1 MKIQFDAPPSSAQES
16 NGLPVRYAASKRRV
30 PRWRWYLLLAL
41 VLAPPAYFL
50 ARFAASYWW
59 ETVPALIVTEQV
71 VVRAQEAGRVQ
82 HIVAVGEQVATG
94 QPLMALQEPAPSNL
108 DSALQPPSPA
118 LAAAVVTQRDAAR
131 NHIEALSIRQSMLNE
146 ALRLAQHQLALQQ
159 ERLYTMEQ
167 LRSQG
172 AATRQ
177 EVDNAKFQEIQALS
191 DANKARAEV
200 GENQALLA
208 NGRATAR
215 TAPTAASVPSDSA
228 LAKTITTAAT
238 MVPAVIAPFAGLV
251 VRQLVRQGEWVQAG
265 ADVAVVQS
273 HAEPLVHAYLLP
285 ERARYAQVGRQATL
299 HFMDGGQARAEVV
312 SVVAEVELTPS
323 DRVSTLSPRMPSIV
337 VRLRPLAPVPAAYR
351 IHQLP
356 LDVSFDWVRPW
367 S

>member
-1 MKIQFDAPPSSAQES
+1 MKIQFDAPPSSAQET
-16 NGLPVRYAASKRRV
+16 NGLSVRYAASKRRV
-30 PRWRWYLLLAL
+30 PRWRWYLLLVL

-50 ARFAASYWW
+50 TRFAASYWW

-71 VVRAQEAGRVQ
+71 MVRAQQAGRVQ
-82 HIVAVGEQVATG
+82 RIVPAGEQVSDG
-94 QPLMALQEPAPSNL
+94 QLLMELQEPTPSIPR
-108 DSALQPPSPA
+108 SPLQPPSA
-118 LAAAVVTQRDAAR
+118 DLLAVATEAAQAQVASLA
-131 NHIEALSIRQSMLNE
+131 IRQSVLNE
-146 ALRLAQHQLALQQ
+146 ALRLAQRQLALQQ
-159 ERLYTMEQ
+159 ERLHTLEQ

-191 DANKARAEV
+191 DANKAQAEAS
-200 GENQALLA
+200 ENQVLLA
-208 NGRATAR
+208 SGRAATR
-215 TAPTAASVPSDSA
+215 TALVAASVPSESVLPA
-228 LAKTITTAAT
+228 TAAAAT
-238 MVPAVIAPFAGLV
+238 VVPAVVAPFAGLV
-251 VRQLVRQGEWVQAG
+251 VRQLVRQGEWVQAD

-312 SVVAEVELTPS
+312 GVIAEVERTPS
-323 DRVSTLSPRMPSIV
+323 DRVSALSPRMPSIV
-337 VRLRPLAPVPAAYR
+337 VRLRPLTPVPATYR